1 MSRRTA
7 PNQPASTMS
16 IPKEFW
22 YPTPVHTNVSPAIPQ
37 RRPTRTRLMPL
48 LLALIGG
55 YTSALASTAHIDAAA
70 SALLL
75 LTFVA
80 LVGFGVGVGRFTV
93 AAVRHRRSGGE
104 R

>member
-7 PNQPASTMS
+7 PNHPASTMS

-22 YPTPVHTNVSPAIPQ
+22 YPTPDHTNVSPAPAQ
-37 RRPTRTRLMPL
+37 RLSTRTRLMP